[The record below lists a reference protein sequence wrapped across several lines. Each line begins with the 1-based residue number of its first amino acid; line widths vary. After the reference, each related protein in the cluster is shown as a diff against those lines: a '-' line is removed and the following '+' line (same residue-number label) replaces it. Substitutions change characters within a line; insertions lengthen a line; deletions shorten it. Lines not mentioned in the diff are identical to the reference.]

1 MSDINELFMQRRN
14 EKVDPYGLTT
24 KTMDGTEINLSETTP
39 FDSFLLTDS
48 LRLIKYISKVDEFKS
63 QNANRKNS
71 ETGLY
76 EVTVGDNN
84 TEYYEI
90 ATMLNRMTN
99 VAYAKKLSI
108 NATLIKDILQPMK
121 SAQSSLNNK
130 IDSLNSQNYPTNTD
144 KELKDRIDQR
154 ISEHLMN

>member
-39 FDSFLLTDS
+39 F
-48 LRLIKYISKVDEFKS
+48 
-63 QNANRKNS
+63 
-71 ETGLY
+71 
-76 EVTVGDNN
+76 
-84 TEYYEI
+84 
-90 ATMLNRMTN
+90 
-99 VAYAKKLSI
+99 
-108 NATLIKDILQPMK
+108 ATLIKDILQPMK